1 MGRRKS
7 ASKSKS
13 KKSGA
18 GDDVGSPPEDIQLNP
33 EGARAASP
41 VRMTPRSIGRLLT
54 YLLRTPA
61 EIAAGR
67 VGPADLPSLRKQLA
81 GDDDDDGATAEAAE
95 PMETEG
101 HQKEPSASAPQPS
114 APEASALEWPGS
126 SKELLDTDTSG
137 RHSGKIDVGVCN
149 VNANNCNAYANANV
163 NAMLCRRC

>member
-1 MGRRKS
+1 M
-7 ASKSKS
+7 
-13 KKSGA
+13 
-18 GDDVGSPPEDIQLNP
+18 GSPPEDIQLNP

-81 GDDDDDGATAEAAE
+81 GDDDDDGATAE

-101 HQKEPSASAPQPS
+101 HQKE
-114 APEASALEWPGS
+114 PEASALEWPGS